1 MKKTM
6 SKTMFYEEIK
16 DIYNTVQNL
25 FNDGKYEEASSEL
38 LILEGYFKDELEK
51 KKQFNALL
59 QRVGAVSDLLLT
71 NQEFI
76 EFVKAKMEE
85 VAKEAPVEPDVVD
98 AEVLKE
104 EVE

>member
-16 DIYNTVQNL
+16 DIYNTVQTL
-25 FNDGKYEEASSEL
+25 FNDGKYDEASSEL
-38 LILEGYFKDELEK
+38 LILEVYFKDELEK
-51 KKQFNALL
+51 KKQFSALL

-98 AEVLKE
+98 VEVLKE